1 MPVRLGHDKNGCYA
15 AWGQAGHH
23 YNYKCGDQAARKEAE
38 HKAYTQGIAIGDFAA
53 SKISWDWDGTLS
65 TTKGKERAAQQI
77 ADGATLY
84 IISARHSKDGLSFD
98 GIPSDRIFAT
108 GSNKAKIEK
117 IKELGIDTHYDNN
130 IDVIKEIPGIGRLFT
145 ND

>member
-1 MPVRLGHDKNGCYA
+1 MPVQLIYTNGSCA
-15 AWGQAGHH
+15 ARWGNKGKA
-23 YNYKCGDQAARKEAE
+23 YTYTCGDQTERKEAE
-38 HKAYTQGIAIGDFAA
+38 HKAYLQGIATGEYAA
-53 SKISWDWDGTLS
+53 SKISWDWDGVLS
-65 TTKGKERAAQQI
+65 TAKGKERAAQQI

-84 IISARHSKDGLSFD
+84 IISARHSKDGLLFE
-98 GIPSDRIFAT
+98 GIPDSRIYAT

-130 IDVIKEIPGIGRLFT
+130 IDVIKEIRGIGRLFT